1 MYTKISAYQ
10 RQEFLEKCKYL
21 FPEMN
26 MYAHSFIER
35 RIAYVM
41 EQMNI
46 VDWEQFMESMNDSEF
61 PENFM
66 AKFIVPA
73 TEFFRDSEVWK
84 TLYHTILPK
93 ILMFDPCVIW
103 IPDCTSGK
111 ELFSLLILLKIM
123 GARKR
128 VSVIV
133 GCKSKH
139 IIKNIQKA
147 SYPLHTEMILQ
158 SNFKA
163 TAIPFDIGDFYH
175 KNVNSIVF
183 QKHLLE
189 TVTFVESSSI
199 LSQNPPN
206 VSFVLYRNTLLYVS
220 LKNQHTFIAHIYK
233 NMQYGGYLALGLK
246 EGKSVFEIKTLFSLE
261 YPDELIYRKK

>member
-46 VDWEQFMESMNDSEF
+46 IDWEQFMESINDSEF

-84 TLYHTILPK
+84 VLYHTILPK

-103 IPDCTSGK
+103 IPD
-111 ELFSLLILLKIM
+111 
-123 GARKR
+123 
-128 VSVIV
+128 
-133 GCKSKH
+133 
-139 IIKNIQKA
+139 
-147 SYPLHTEMILQ
+147 
-158 SNFKA
+158 
-163 TAIPFDIGDFYH
+163 
-175 KNVNSIVF
+175 
-183 QKHLLE
+183 
-189 TVTFVESSSI
+189 
-199 LSQNPPN
+199 
-206 VSFVLYRNTLLYVS
+206 
-220 LKNQHTFIAHIYK
+220 
-233 NMQYGGYLALGLK
+233 
-246 EGKSVFEIKTLFSLE
+246 
-261 YPDELIYRKK
+261 